1 MSDLKSEISRW
12 CKEQLNRWS
21 ETNIDYSGIINSKDL
36 KSPHV
41 GLMEISGIKVSMRS
55 ETSSLSSA
63 ILQRMGLYKA
73 FLGNVLAAHG
83 PIGHSIYIRLDASD
97 EPDDYIDLPTF
108 SFQKKT
114 GSSNILLPDVD
125 FFYHDFYLSGQFV
138 DTESYGKKSNTA
150 VFVGS
155 TTGGGHITQEK
166 VVSGL
171 VPRIKSAMFFS
182 NYPQVDFRLPRL
194 VQLDR
199 PETEQMLRSMG
210 FGIGEMTWS
219 EQLKHK
225 FLISLDGNGATC
237 SRILVGL
244 RSNSVLLK
252 YQSSSELFYF
262 SSLKPD
268 EHFVQIVED
277 DDVLK
282 AISIEERRPGY
293 HEAIATR
300 SAEFCNYYLGRNS
313 IELYTHQLLV
323 GYSEL
328 VGRGADLGAGTRTP
342 PRSTADSLAQIPPAA
357 SDRRRDA
364 DFSSDLRTT
373 SMQNSIPDHRGT
385 DYRRLIANVHEWLAP
400 ETYLEIGV
408 EQGHTFMLS
417 RAKSIGIDPAFKFTD
432 LEVLN
437 SLSTRPVAG
446 LYRMPSDDFFRKFD
460 PTKLLGGFIDLAFL
474 DGMHWCEYLLRD
486 FIHTERFC
494 RQASTIMLHDCCPPE
509 IPMADRQPGLP
520 AIEAHHE
527 GWWTGDVWRTAL
539 ALKRCRH
546 DLKITAFDAAPTG
559 LICITNLDPDS
570 TFLADNYFTIVDDMR
585 SWHLSNIGLDN
596 LMAELGVLSTDVV
609 SNEEQMR
616 SILSLS

>member
-1 MSDLKSEISRW
+1 M
-12 CKEQLNRWS
+12 
-21 ETNIDYSGIINSKDL
+21 
-36 KSPHV
+36 
-41 GLMEISGIKVSMRS
+41 KVSIKS
-55 ETSSLSSA
+55 ATSSLSSA
-63 ILQRMGLYKA
+63 ILQRIGLYKA
-73 FLGNVLAAHG
+73 FLENVLERCG
-83 PIGHSIYIRLDASD
+83 PIEDSVYIRLDASD

-114 GSSNILLPDVD
+114 GSRNILLPDVD
-125 FFYHDFYLSGQFV
+125 FFYHDFYLSEQFF
-138 DTESYGKKSNTA
+138 DTESYGSKSNTA

-166 VVSGL
+166 ITSGL
-171 VPRIKSAMFFS
+171 VPRIKAAIFFS

-210 FGIGEMTWS
+210 FGIGEMTWN

-252 YQSSSELFYF
+252 YKSSSELFYF
-262 SSLKPD
+262 SSLKPN
-268 EHFVQIVED
+268 EHFIEVAED
-277 DDVLK
+277 EDVLK
-282 AISIEERRPGY
+282 AISVEATSPGY
-293 HEAIATR
+293 YEAIATR
-300 SAEFCNYYLGRNS
+300 STEFCNYFLGRNS

-323 GYSEL
+323 RYSEL
-328 VGRGADLGAGTRTP
+328 VGRGADLDVGIRTTP
-342 PRSTADSLAQIPPAA
+342 PPTDNGLAQIPPAA
-357 SDRRRDA
+357 SGPTRNA
-364 DFSSDLRTT
+364 DFLSQIRTT
-373 SMQNSIPDHRGT
+373 SLQHSIPDHRGT

-400 ETYLEIGV
+400 QTYLEIGV

-437 SLSTRPVAG
+437 SLSTRPIAG

-460 PTKLLGGFIDLAFL
+460 PTKLLGGSVDLAFL

-494 RQASTIMLHDCCPPE
+494 RPASTIMLHDCCPPE

-539 ALKRCRH
+539 ALKRRRP

-570 TFLADNYFTIVDDMR
+570 TFLADNYFTVVDDMR
-585 SWHLSNIGLDN
+585 SWHLSDIGLEN
-596 LMAELGVLSTDVV
+596 LMAELGVLSTDLVG
-609 SNEEQMR
+609 NEEQMK